1 MLRTLLAVGA
11 VTLAFGATLVIGG
24 ERLGAWDSPTSA
36 SLPKGD
42 AVAFKARRPAADRE
56 TRRQPKPNASK
67 AARAT
72 KPPTWVSQLDA
83 LCRRAEASTAAM
95 QEPQTLPEL
104 RMYLQRMAAL
114 SRRWNRQASAGPLAR
129 AARRH
134 PDVVRRLHGLFAE
147 ERLLIKDARAAAER
161 SDVTAFGE
169 LGPLMVTNG
178 VEQSQLLVSLGAQD
192 CALPPDLS

>member
-1 MLRTLLAVGA
+1 MLRTVLAAGA
-11 VTLAFGATLVIGG
+11 VVLVFGATLVIGG
-24 ERLGAWDSPTSA
+24 EKLGAWDSPTPTA
-36 SLPKGD
+36 VPED
-42 AVAFKARRPAADRE
+42 AVGFKARRPAADRE

-72 KPPTWVSQLDA
+72 KPPAWVAQLDA

-104 RMYLQRMAAL
+104 RTYLQRMAAL
-114 SRRWNRQASAGPLAR
+114 SRHWNRQASAGPLAR
-129 AARRH
+129 AAHRH
-134 PDVVRRLHGLFAE
+134 PDVVRRLRGLFAE
-147 ERLLIKDARAAAER
+147 ERLLIKDAIAAAER